1 MGSYDQLNM
10 TATERLDLWDKTRL
24 EALMP
29 INILL
34 FLCAA
39 VGIFGNGVV
48 IYIYGLRLH
57 KQHAGR
63 YFIPYLAVADL
74 LAVVLSVEHHTVSN
88 FYPVTNKLERLCIW
102 NYMAA
107 FLATVFSMGILLII
121 AVQRYLKVCKPF
133 GRQMT
138 LFWRRFSLSLCFMFS
153 LALAVSAYFTFG
165 LEKIYNK
172 ELNVTGTTCR
182 RLTSSSQTF
191 TLIHSAT
198 CTLFVVT
205 EGAAL
210 IVLYWKIGKV
220 VFRQR
225 KQNLGEPEEKKTN
238 TSLMFMI
245 ITIIFLVSFLPR
257 MITSIIEGIKVG
269 LWETLNE
276 KVYATVR
283 MLEVLYIVNNLAN
296 PFVYAFM
303 DVKFVSEFKKM
314 IPCQKKI
321 EEVKSLSNS

>member
-1 MGSYDQLNM
+1 
-10 TATERLDLWDKTRL
+10 
-24 EALMP
+24 
-29 INILL
+29 
-34 FLCAA
+34 
-39 VGIFGNGVV
+39 
-48 IYIYGLRLH
+48 
-57 KQHAGR
+57 
-63 YFIPYLAVADL
+63 
-74 LAVVLSVEHHTVSN
+74 
-88 FYPVTNKLERLCIW
+88 
-102 NYMAA
+102 
-107 FLATVFSMGILLII
+107 
-121 AVQRYLKVCKPF
+121 
-133 GRQMT
+133 
-138 LFWRRFSLSLCFMFS
+138 MFS